1 VQRRCAYEAQKGS
14 SRGFGPIWHY
24 ASVLLP
30 AQWAAGGA
38 EKMQNPMTAAGI
50 KVHAVTAPEQAAT
63 IQQNVSAVYVATIW
77 LGSQFTM
84 PLADFERFPFYI
96 VFTGFMYLFLPIRA
110 ILCSFLL
117 LVILVAY
124 EVLKCVQADFAF
136 TSKGVLGLIAFSC
149 VMSTTHFALLTVQDC
164 SATQLGRWLRVVIL
178 VMAAGM
184 AVEIGLT
191 GLGLSEPVY
200 QNYIL
205 PLPAFSGLFT
215 EPSHFALALSPF
227 LFLVVNRPSVFRQY
241 IGTRYLW
248 LMAGMAVLC
257 PSATLI
263 AITALA
269 ACISFSANA
278 LRLRAG
284 GIAAVLVLAVVLAFA
299 IVVVPQISER
309 VFGVLSVNAYD
320 PLGEQNLSALL
331 FEKGKQ
337 MAQYALLNFPLGVA
351 FLNIVILAPEAPVSY
366 LADAVFY
373 MNSQDG
379 SSILFKGVCEMGILF
394 VLFSVVSFVSFFKRT
409 TRVNSLSGLVVL
421 SFQFAF
427 FAHFIRAGSYFQGC
441 LAIGLSACIFGLLE
455 LGPFRRFY
463 NMGLGRSRSAGQ
475 ARSAQAAFRV

>member
-1 VQRRCAYEAQKGS
+1 
-14 SRGFGPIWHY
+14 
-24 ASVLLP
+24 
-30 AQWAAGGA
+30 
-38 EKMQNPMTAAGI
+38 MQNPVTAAGN
-50 KVHAVTAPEQAAT
+50 KVHAVTAPEQAPT

-96 VFTGFMYLFLPIRA
+96 VFTGLMYLFLPIRA

-124 EVLKCVQADFAF
+124 EVLKCVQVDFAF

-164 SATQLGRWLRVVIL
+164 SATQLGRWLRLVIL

-184 AVEIGLT
+184 TVEIGLT
-191 GLGLSEPVY
+191 GLTLAEPVY

-215 EPSHFALALSPF
+215 EPSHFALALSPL
-227 LFLVVNRPSVFRQY
+227 LFLAVNRSSVFRQY

-248 LMAGMAVLC
+248 VMAGMAVLC

-284 GIAAVLVLAVVLAFA
+284 GIAAVLVLAVVIAFA

-309 VFGVLSVNAYD
+309 VFGVLSVNPYD

-331 FEKGKQ
+331 FEKQ
-337 MAQYALLNFPLGVA
+337 MAEYALLNCPLGVA
-351 FLNIVILAPEAPVSY
+351 FLNMVILAPEAPVSY
-366 LADAVFY
+366 VADAVFY

-379 SSILFKGVCEMGILF
+379 SSILFKGICEMGILF
-394 VLFSVVSFVSFFKRT
+394 VLFSVVSFISFFKGT

-455 LGPFRRFY
+455 LGPLRRFY

>member
-1 VQRRCAYEAQKGS
+1 
-14 SRGFGPIWHY
+14 
-24 ASVLLP
+24 
-30 AQWAAGGA
+30 
-38 EKMQNPMTAAGI
+38 MQNPMTAAGI
-50 KVHAVTAPEQAAT
+50 KVHAVTAPEQAPT

-96 VFTGFMYLFLPIRA
+96 VFTGLMYLFLPIRA
-110 ILCSFLL
+110 ILCSFFL

-124 EVLKCVQADFAF
+124 EVLKCAQADFAF

-164 SATQLGRWLRVVIL
+164 SATQLGRWLRLVIL

-184 AVEIGLT
+184 VVEIGLT
-191 GLGLSEPVY
+191 GLGLAGPVY

-215 EPSHFALALSPF
+215 EPSHFVLALSPL
-227 LFLVVNRPSVFRQY
+227 LFLVVNRSSVFRQY
-241 IGTRYLW
+241 IGMRYLW
-248 LMAGMAVLC
+248 VMAGMAVLC

-284 GIAAVLVLAVVLAFA
+284 GIAAVLVLAVVTFA
-299 IVVVPQISER
+299 IVIVPQISER

-337 MAQYALLNFPLGVA
+337 MAEYAVLNFPLGVA
-351 FLNIVILAPEAPVSY
+351 FLNMVILAPEAPVSY
-366 LADAVFY
+366 VADAVFY

-379 SSILFKGVCEMGILF
+379 SSILFKGICEMGILF
-394 VLFSVVSFVSFFKRT
+394 VLLSVVSFVSFLKRT

-421 SFQFAF
+421 CFQFAF

-463 NMGLGRSRSAGQ
+463 SIGLPRGRSAGQ
-475 ARSAQAAFRV
+475 ARSPHAAFRV